1 MGITRCKD
9 TVKML
14 GATKPIVAGILP
26 RLGSRL
32 STKWG
37 TYSVNSLKCMQ
48 AACIRQHAD
57 GTVHRVAQNLFL
69 SPDKAISELLPYDLH
84 SQDLFRGNV
93 PQARDW
99 LRAWSACLS
108 PIAFT
113 NAEKHYET
121 EDFASGRRC
130 SVSRRGFSTQ
140 DFSCCFWGAPCHC
153 SLNLVFPLP
162 FRLGPDD
169 SGHALG
175 GPVAEKEIIAE
186 RSERVSFCG

>member
-48 AACIRQHAD
+48 AASIRQHAD

-140 DFSCCFWGAPCHC
+140 DFSCCFGG
-153 SLNLVFPLP
+153 
-162 FRLGPDD
+162 R
-169 SGHALG
+169 HAI
-175 GPVAEKEIIAE
+175 V
-186 RSERVSFCG
+186 V